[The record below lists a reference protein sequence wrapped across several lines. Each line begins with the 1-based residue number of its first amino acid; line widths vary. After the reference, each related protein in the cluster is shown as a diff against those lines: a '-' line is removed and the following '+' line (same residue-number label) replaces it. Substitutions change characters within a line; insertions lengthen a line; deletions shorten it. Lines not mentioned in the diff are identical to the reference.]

1 MTFKSKQN
9 TYLYFTDDDF
19 PALITKFQIA
29 LYRYH
34 HSTDEN
40 FNSTLYDP
48 LTMRLFANRH
58 SPGLFDKILQSME
71 KNQKQPASEKRHAKN
86 LQRTVALLHILAY
99 CRQGMITN

>member
-1 MTFKSKQN
+1 MTFKIKQN

-48 LTMRLFANRH
+48 STMRLFANRH
-58 SPGLFDKILQSME
+58 APGLFDKILQSME
-71 KNQKQPASEKRHAKN
+71 KNQIN
-86 LQRTVALLHILAY
+86 LHQRKDMQKISREQLHFYTFWHTA
-99 CRQGMITN
+99 GKG